1 VQRHS
6 SIEEDVLATIEL
18 HDRRAIL
25 GRVTLRNSI
34 DGWDTDVP
42 GQRVR
47 SGWEFDVSAPRYA
60 DGFDFKFYSEAQ
72 GWSTGPR
79 FHAPPRPGGVAAR
92 ADSVSFSTNR
102 VSVVIPK
109 RTLPGRLTIL
119 MSLLARARAVRLA

>member
-1 VQRHS
+1 
-6 SIEEDVLATIEL
+6 LTTIEL

-25 GRVTLRNSI
+25 GRVTLRNSV
-34 DGWDTDVP
+34 DGWDTDVS
-42 GQRVR
+42 GRRVP

-60 DGFDFKFYSEAQ
+60 GGFDFKFYSEAQ

-79 FHAPPRPGGVAAR
+79 FSAPPRPDRVAAR

-109 RTLPGRLTIL
+109 LTLPSRLTL
-119 MSLLARARAVRLA
+119 FMSLLAGARARLNLLPARVTQAG